1 MPPANDNHSEK
12 PTQGLFI
19 SLKMGG
25 VMILMAVEVIL
36 VVSVDVVKVGGVT
49 ALLVLI
55 MQRRAMI

>member
-1 MPPANDNHSEK
+1 
-12 PTQGLFI
+12 
-19 SLKMGG
+19 MGG